1 MSAGD
6 PLAPV
11 LLCVSVG
18 AGCWIA
24 ARAVRRVGQ
33 PAVVGEIAAGI
44 LLGPSLLGRLWPTG
58 QALLFP
64 PDALPVI
71 EALGDLGLLV
81 FMFLVG
87 HRFDLPALRGHSRIA
102 LAVGQGS
109 VLLPLLAG
117 GVLALAM
124 YPSLAPP
131 GVARLP
137 FVLFIAVS
145 LSVTA
150 FPVLARILAD
160 RGLHHTTLGTLATA
174 CAAVDDITAWCLLAL
189 AVALTRA
196 TSLWQVPVTIA
207 EAFGFVAAMT
217 LGVRPLLACWA
228 SRVRN
233 GLGAPSDS
241 LALVLLFTGLS
252 LSALITDAIG
262 IHAIFGAFLFGVV
275 TPRALPCVDLAA
287 RHLESVAMPVLLP
300 LFFITVGLGTNIGL
314 LGAHAR
320 AWLWFVAIL
329 VVAVA
334 GKWGGTAAAARLCGG
349 PWRESLALGSLMN
362 CRGVTELVVLNVG
375 LSLGVLGS
383 GLFTMLVLMALA
395 TTAMTVPA
403 LNRLQPSATTTESA
417 VTAAAQHGARSASLS
432 PSRRSGE
439 QPVQGGQFDGN
450 PNQ

>member
-11 LLCVSVG
+11 LLSVSVG
-18 AGCWIA
+18 VGCWLA

-58 QALLFP
+58 QAWIFP

-71 EALGDLGLLV
+71 QALGNLGLLV

-87 HRFDLPALRGHSRIA
+87 HRFELPALRGHSRIA

-117 GVLALAM
+117 GALGLAM

-174 CAAVDDITAWCLLAL
+174 CAAVDDIAAWCLLAL

-196 TSLWQVPVTIA
+196 ASLWQVPVVVA
-207 EAFGFVAAMT
+207 ETAGFAAAMI
-217 LGVRPLLACWA
+217 LGVRPLLARWA
-228 SRVRN
+228 SRVPN
-233 GLGAPSDS
+233 GLGAHFDS
-241 LALVLLFTGLS
+241 LVLGLLFSGLS
-252 LSALITDAIG
+252 LSALITDTIG

-275 TPRALPCVDLAA
+275 TPRALPSVDRAA

-300 LFFITVGLGTNIGL
+300 LFFITMGLGTNIGL
-314 LGAHAR
+314 LGVHPR

-329 VVAVA
+329 IVAVA
-334 GKWGGTAAAARLCGG
+334 GKWGGTATAARLCGR

-375 LSLGVLGS
+375 LSLGILDS

-403 LNRLQPSATTTESA
+403 LNRLYASATTESA
-417 VTAAAQHGARSASLS
+417 MTEAAPHGARPVSLSLS
-432 PSRRSGE
+432 PRSGE